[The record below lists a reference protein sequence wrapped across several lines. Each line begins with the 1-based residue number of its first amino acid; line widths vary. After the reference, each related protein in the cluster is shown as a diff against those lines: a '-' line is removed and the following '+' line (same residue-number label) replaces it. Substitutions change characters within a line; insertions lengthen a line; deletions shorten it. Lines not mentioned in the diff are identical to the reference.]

1 MKISIVVPVYFNA
14 ASLPSLRQRL
24 ADVAAQVPQSEF
36 EFIFVDDGSGD
47 NSFDVLRDLV
57 ACDARVKVLR
67 LVRNFGSN
75 AAILAGLAHARG
87 DSVVVIAAD
96 LQDPP
101 ELIPEMIAKW
111 QAGNPVVLAARADRR
126 DPLLTRWTG
135 DLFNGLFRRFV
146 FPNFPA
152 RGFDFFLADKRVV
165 RVLVE
170 NAGANL
176 YVFGLLLWTGYK
188 PVTLTYTR
196 AERQFGKSRWNL
208 GRKIKYFL
216 DAFIGF
222 SYLPLRFASVIGI
235 VLAFLGFLYAAF
247 LILARIFLGFP
258 VEGWTS
264 LMVVLLLVSG
274 VQLVMLGILGEYV
287 WRNLDEARRRPLYL
301 IGETIGLNDDE
312 SRG

>member
-1 MKISIVVPVYFNA
+1 
-14 ASLPSLRQRL
+14 
-24 ADVAAQVPQSEF
+24 
-36 EFIFVDDGSGD
+36 
-47 NSFDVLRDLV
+47 
-57 ACDARVKVLR
+57 
-67 LVRNFGSN
+67 
-75 AAILAGLAHARG
+75 
-87 DSVVVIAAD
+87 
-96 LQDPP
+96 
-101 ELIPEMIAKW
+101 MIAQW

-126 DPLLTRWTG
+126 DPLMTRWTG
-135 DLFNGLFRRFV
+135 DLFNGLYRRFV
-146 FPNFPA
+146 FPNFPS
-152 RGFDFFLADKRVV
+152 RGFDFFLADRKVV

-176 YVFGLLLWTGYK
+176 YLFGLILWTGYK

-235 VLAFLGFLYAAF
+235 ALAILGFCYAAF
-247 LILARIFLGFP
+247 IIIARIFLGFP

-274 VQLVMLGILGEYV
+274 VQLVLLGILGEYV
-287 WRNLDEARRRPLYL
+287 WRNLDETRRRPLYL
-301 IGETIGLNDDE
+301 IGETVGMDDG
-312 SRG
+312 SRA